1 MAFAAMS
8 FDVNEQ
14 LNQYLDE
21 WKNDAPN
28 ENVIEILSKY
38 LFLFTF
44 CITEKSNQFCSVEFQ
59 KLSKR
64 KLKRT
69 TKWILIRLT
78 TDIQAGPSRLALS
91 DPF

>member
-38 LFLFTF
+38 LFCLPFV
-44 CITEKSNQFCSVEFQ
+44 SLNN
-59 KLSKR
+59 
-64 KLKRT
+64 
-69 TKWILIRLT
+69 LT
-78 TDIQAGPSRLALS
+78 NFAL
-91 DPF
+91 